1 MLAVICF
8 LFIIR
13 AAATAQQNSYA
24 DSIMKQLN
32 MIISTG
38 GKDTLN
44 YRQAIDIIG
53 RNKKEV
59 LIDNTSII
67 AALDQLKKISGE
79 KKYYNLY
86 LAFYHNQCT
95 LDSVPNDALI
105 KFGKAFIE
113 KNKAGYSPECKKLL
127 LTVIRETRVP
137 YRNSSHVYEG
147 IEYYI
152 NLSNYF
158 VGKKDSDAAAI
169 SYSALAGIYNQIG
182 LFAKTEYY
190 LLKYQS
196 FLNDN
201 PANDTLYQL
210 LGASGKSNS
219 YLNLGSIF
227 LDENKPESAE
237 KYTRLS
243 INEFKKLRSPL
254 LYADAPTVFLQMG
267 SIKTQLK
274 SDSSSYYYN
283 KAFELLHL
291 YHAVPLQYAWYY
303 IEKGKDFLSKN
314 EDDSASYYFTEAR
327 FLKNRQHLGIASVFG
342 ELIPNYY
349 IATLALQQNKPHEA
363 IQLLQPE
370 IQALKEV
377 TANISLINELELL
390 AKAYAVAGMY
400 KEGFATQ
407 TGLLEIKEKMASEAD
422 NAKSLNFAI
431 EKKMQDNENNI
442 ALLKT
447 QDEAAKKTKYYLYG
461 ILGLLGLFSV
471 TLGVAIINKQRSNV
485 RLTTINTEVVNTLE
499 QLKQTQ
505 SQLIQSEKMASLG
518 ELTAGIAHEIQ
529 NPLNFVNNFSDVNKE
544 LIEELKIKN
553 YELKIEDEEINELL
567 NDIKA
572 NAEKINHHG
581 KRADAIVK
589 GMLQH
594 SRQSSGQKEL
604 TDINALADEY
614 LRLSYH
620 GLRAKDKSFN
630 ATIETD
636 FDPSIGKI
644 NIIPQD
650 IGRVL
655 LNLFNNAFYAVNEQ
669 KNQSSVSY
677 QPTVFVQTQMCDGKV
692 RITVRDNGKG
702 IPQKIIDKIF
712 QPFFTTKPTGQGT
725 GLGLSLSYDIIKA
738 HGGEIKVESKEGE
751 GSEFVIQLPVTGHFQ

>member
-1 MLAVICF
+1 MSISKMLAVICF

-13 AAATAQQNSYA
+13 AAATAQQDRYA

-44 YRQAIDIIG
+44 YRQAIDIID

-59 LIDNTSII
+59 LIDDTSII
-67 AALDQLKKISGE
+67 ARLDQLKKILGE
-79 KKYYNLY
+79 EKYYNLY

-113 KNKAGYSPECKKLL
+113 KNKTGYSPECKKLL
-127 LTVIRETRVP
+127 LSVIRETRVP
-137 YRNSSHVYEG
+137 YRNSRHVYEG

-158 VGKKDSDAAAI
+158 VEKKDSDAAAI

-210 LGASGKSNS
+210 LGTSGKSNS
-219 YLNLGSIF
+219 YLNLGTIF

-243 INEFKKLRSPL
+243 IDEFKKLRSPL

-314 EDDSASYYFTEAR
+314 EDDSATYYFTKAR
-327 FLKNRQHLGIASVFG
+327 FLKNQQHLGIASVFG

-349 IATLALQQNKPHEA
+349 IATLALQQNKPQEA

-370 IQALKEV
+370 IQALREV

-390 AKAYAVAGMY
+390 AKAYAAAGMY

-407 TGLLEIKEKMASEAD
+407 TDLLEIKEKMAREAD

-442 ALLKT
+442 ALLKM

-529 NPLNFVNNFSDVNKE
+529 NPLNFVNNFSDVNQE
-544 LIEELKIKN
+544 LLQELKEEADKGN
-553 YELKIEDEEINELL
+553 IEDVKAIADDIIGNE
-567 NDIKA
+567 
-572 NAEKINHHG
+572 EKINHHG
-581 KRADAIVK
+581 RRADAIVK

-594 SRQSSGQKEL
+594 SRKSSGQKEL

-620 GLRAKDKSFN
+620 GLRAKDKNFN
-630 ATIETD
+630 AEIKTD
-636 FDPSIGKI
+636 FDNSIGKI

-669 KNQSSVSY
+669 KNKNLISY
-677 QPTVFVQTQMCDGKV
+677 EPKVFVRTQKCDHKIY
-692 RITVRDNGKG
+692 ITVRDNGNG
-702 IPQKIIDKIF
+702 IPQKILDKIF

-751 GSEFVIQLPVTGHFQ
+751 GTEFIITIPVS